1 MRKGGVGTAPRGR
14 ILAEGAGAAFLVEYS
29 GIRLCW
35 PAAASA
41 AAGLVWWWTG
51 VQGGHCSSS
60 GLLFAGP
67 LFAAAA
73 AGGGAGAVGMRLAFL
88 PPPCGVI
95 PKGRGRGRVALC

>member
-1 MRKGGVGTAPRGR
+1 M
-14 ILAEGAGAAFLVEYS
+14 
-29 GIRLCW
+29 
-35 PAAASA
+35 
-41 AAGLVWWWTG
+41 
-51 VQGGHCSSS
+51 QGGHCSSSS

-95 PKGRGRGRVALC
+95 PKRRGRGRVGLC